1 MKEFVCED
9 CKGKSYSAA
18 DLDKQVNPECPYCG
32 SKKLK
37 DTNKQECR
45 AERTRPP
52 SRRRRR

>member
-18 DLDKQVNPECPYCG
+18 DLDRQIKPECPYCG

-37 DTNKQECR
+37 KSGEEKEDGINDARKD
-45 AERTRPP
+45 AI
-52 SRRRRR
+52 

>member
-18 DLDKQVNPECPYCG
+18 DLDKQINPECPYCG

-37 DTNKQECR
+37 DTSKHECTGLKPGEKR
-45 AERTRPP
+45 SMA
-52 SRRRRR
+52 

>member
-18 DLDKQVNPECPYCG
+18 DLDKQIKPECPYCS

-37 DTNKQECR
+37 DTSNQSDPAIMPKFI
-45 AERTRPP
+45 
-52 SRRRRR
+52 